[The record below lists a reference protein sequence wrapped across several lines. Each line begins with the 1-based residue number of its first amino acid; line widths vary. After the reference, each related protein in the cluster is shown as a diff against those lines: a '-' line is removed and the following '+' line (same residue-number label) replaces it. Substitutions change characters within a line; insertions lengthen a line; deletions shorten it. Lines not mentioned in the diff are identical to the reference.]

1 MEKIKLDAATKKWFE
16 SKPIIERFSTE
27 TTLAKCEKCGLFYKA
42 SLGHKCKAKEMEG
55 MREILFKGKRK
66 DNGEYCW
73 LLYGEDCPYLKEY
86 KPAEDDCK

>member
-55 MREILFKGKRK
+55 
-66 DNGEYCW
+66 
-73 LLYGEDCPYLKEY
+73 
-86 KPAEDDCK
+86 